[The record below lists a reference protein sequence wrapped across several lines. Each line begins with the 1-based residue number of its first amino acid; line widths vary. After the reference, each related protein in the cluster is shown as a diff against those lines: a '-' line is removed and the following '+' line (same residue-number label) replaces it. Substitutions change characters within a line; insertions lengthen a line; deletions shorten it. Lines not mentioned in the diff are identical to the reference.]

1 MSLGNSMFNNT
12 LSISRHARALCLGV
26 NPLRRDATCSPNE
39 LASSLSAVRCSI
51 WETSNLSRLSTVSF
65 FFLRL
70 D

>member
-26 NPLRRDATCSPNE
+26 NPLRSGATCSPNE
-39 LASSLSAVRCSI
+39 LASSLSAARCSI
-51 WETSNLSRLSTVSF
+51 WETINLSRSTVSF